1 MIAGISETERQ
12 VVRDMMS
19 DLIMGTDGI
28 DILRKRVDTS
38 HKPASFDEDF
48 GEVIDQGEVWYLD
61 LNLRGKVFW
70 GISQKALYSLF
81 GGSTTA
87 ECEIHFPY
95 GSDIKNRDFLII
107 DERTL
112 KVIKIIERDSYL
124 EVYAELS
131 SLPIPAGPLS

>member
-48 GEVIDQGEVWYLD
+48 GEIIDQGEVWYLD
-61 LNLRGKVFW
+61 LNLRAKFFGAYLRKRC
-70 GISQKALYSLF
+70 IPCLEALQLRSVRYTF
-81 GGSTTA
+81 RMA
-87 ECEIHFPY
+87 RI
-95 GSDIKNRDFLII
+95 
-107 DERTL
+107 
-112 KVIKIIERDSYL
+112 
-124 EVYAELS
+124 
-131 SLPIPAGPLS
+131 